1 MTLQPLLHPHIRRR
15 LKRNRPTGTDLGH
28 HAGKARVGKL
38 KIPYLRC
45 KIGSL

>member
-1 MTLQPLLHPHIRRR
+1 MLHPHIRRR
-15 LKRNRPTGTDLGH
+15 LKRNRPTVGYLSH

-38 KIPYLRC
+38 KITYLRR